1 MAPACHILRSA
12 TTGVMVTAVS
22 RLATVPTALPVG
34 RWTSPSVADMG
45 AETTPAN
52 TAAGRGR
59 PRLTRPRRPGTTARE
74 QILDAAAEL
83 FTNHGYASTS
93 TRRIADEVG
102 VRQASLYH
110 HFATKDDILDALLA
124 GTVDE
129 ALRLGAELL
138 DGAGPAAQR
147 LHTLAV
153 ADAHQLCTGRW
164 NLGALYLLPELR
176 TDRFQPFRQRRAE
189 LRDVYRRLSAAVID
203 ECQGPSDAA
212 DLPFRLV
219 ESVVNTRSDDIEST
233 PAQPWV
239 IAEAALRILGF
250 DGDFRPLAT
259 TTAARLGVRP
269 PKSSAR

>member
-1 MAPACHILRSA
+1 MA
-12 TTGVMVTAVS
+12 
-22 RLATVPTALPVG
+22 
-34 RWTSPSVADMG
+34 

-59 PRLTRPRRPGTTARE
+59 PRLTRPRRPGATARE

-124 GTVDE
+124 GTVDA
-129 ALRLGAELL
+129 ALHLGTELL
-138 DGAGPAAQR
+138 DSAGPAAQH

-153 ADAHQLCTGRW
+153 ADARQLCAGRW

-176 TDRFQPFRQRRAE
+176 TDRFDPFRRRRAD
-189 LRDVYRRLSAAVID
+189 LREVYRRLSEAVIA
-203 ECQGPSDAA
+203 ECGGPTAAA

-219 ESVVNTRSDDIEST
+219 ESVVNTRSDDIEGT

-239 IAEAALRILGF
+239 IADGALRILGF
-250 DGDFRPLAT
+250 HGDFGPLVSA
-259 TTAARLGVRP
+259 TAARLGVRP
-269 PKSSAR
+269 PPTPGR